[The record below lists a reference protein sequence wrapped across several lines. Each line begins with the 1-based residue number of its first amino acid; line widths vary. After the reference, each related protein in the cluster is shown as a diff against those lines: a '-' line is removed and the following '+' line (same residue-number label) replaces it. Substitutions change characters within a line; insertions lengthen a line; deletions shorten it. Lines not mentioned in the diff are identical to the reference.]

1 MEESPLH
8 ETSLIET
15 RSVEID
21 FPLVPDK
28 NREYLTDKQ
37 VFDYENTREKF
48 AKWLLLEGKDP
59 QDVEGYTQGTAK
71 RTLYRVAFCDRWVW
85 EQENEYV
92 PTLTTDL
99 ADDFI
104 EAMAYSDYSNSHKH
118 ACLHSLKRYFN
129 WRHHEYGGD
138 KWEPNRSFSTGNGQK
153 PQDYLSTS
161 ERAELRQVALDYGEI
176 PAYKTVKCKEERR
189 ERLKP
194 YVAERVGKPV
204 ENIGIDDWGDIGSWK
219 FTSLVWVSLDAGL
232 RPTEVARAKT
242 TWVDTENS
250 VLRIP
255 KEDSAKNVGNWN
267 VSIRDETAEALDEWI
282 HERSH
287 YPKYDDNDLL
297 WLTTHSNPYCSKTL
311 RRLLLK
317 LCDKAGIPHENRK
330 MSWYSIRH
338 SVGTYMTRAEDLAA
352 TKEQLRHHRPET
364 TMKYDG
370 TPPKAR
376 RDALNKM
383 G

>member
-1 MEESPLH
+1 MPDNPLP
-8 ETSLIET
+8 TSRLAERRT
-15 RSVEID
+15 VEIT
-21 FPLVPDK
+21 FPLVPES
-28 NREYLTDKQ
+28 NEEMLTEKQ
-37 VFDYENTREKF
+37 VFDYKNHREKF

-59 QDVEGYTQGTAK
+59 RDVQGYTQGTAK
-71 RTLYRVAFCDRWVW
+71 RTLYRVGFCERYIWD
-85 EQENEYV
+85 QEDEYV
-92 PTLTTDL
+92 PVLTTDH

-118 ACLHSLKRYFN
+118 SCLHSLKRYFK
-129 WRHHEYGGD
+129 WRHHEFD
-138 KWEPNRSFSTGNGQK
+138 EPQWDPDRSFSTGNGQK
-153 PQDYLSTS
+153 PQDYLTVS
-161 ERAELRQVALDYGEI
+161 ERQELRQTALDYGEI

-194 YVAERVGKPV
+194 YVAQRRNKSIEAVK
-204 ENIGIDDWGDIGSWK
+204 IDDWQGIGSWK
-219 FTSLVWVSLDAGL
+219 FTSLVWASLDAGL

-242 TWVDTENS
+242 SWVDVENA

-255 KEDSAKNVGNWN
+255 KEDSAKNSGNWN
-267 VSIRDETAEALDEWI
+267 VSIRDGTAEALQEWM
-282 HERSH
+282 HERRH
-287 YPKYDDNDLL
+287 YPKYDDTELL
-297 WLTTHSNPYCSKTL
+297 WLTTHGNPYCSKSL

-317 LCDKAGIPHENRK
+317 LCDEAGIPHEERK

-352 TKEQLRHHRPET
+352 TKEQLRHKRPET

-370 TPPKAR
+370 TPPGSR
-376 RDALNKM
+376 RNALDKM